1 MNRTPFSLTDG
12 KVSGTR
18 QRGSL
23 SYLGYGI
30 LRMSRDDTRSAS
42 IRQYKNNHNNWIH
55 LCTMDENSTQ
65 RNIDL
70 NAGQMLE

>member
-1 MNRTPFSLTDG
+1 MMETLIMFTYS

-18 QRGSL
+18 KRGSL

-42 IRQYKNNHNNWIH
+42 RTQNKNNHNNWIH